1 MTDDAQPPKML
12 SEHVHEFRVRYSETD
27 AQGRVYHAHYISYFE
42 VGRTELCRASG
53 LDYKRMEEEGL
64 FFVVTE
70 VTCRYRLP
78 ASYDDLLRLHTK
90 VVKTHGARIVHEY
103 QLFKG
108 DQLLVEGQSK
118 IALIDR
124 TGQVRRLPDWL
135 LLEEGNC

>member
-1 MTDDAQPPKML
+1 ML
-12 SEHVHEFRVRYSETD
+12 VEHEITFRVRYSETD

-42 VGRTELCRASG
+42 MGRTELCRASG
-53 LDYKRMEEEGL
+53 FDYARMERDGL

-78 ASYDDLLRLHTK
+78 ASYDDLLRLQTR

-103 QLFKG
+103 SLYKG
-108 DQLLVEGQSK
+108 DQLLAEGQSK

-124 TGQVRRLPDWL
+124 SGNIKRLPDWL
-135 LLEEGNC
+135 LMA